1 MNPDRELLSILYKP
15 AFDDN
20 RGRPPFKLFDDRF
33 MIVELS
39 NTSNK
44 SPSIELEY
52 KLRYSILDTK
62 LQNLFP
68 SSNEIFEFTIV
79 RDVRNVYVQPTEEV
93 EGPQIPNVCHQVEKE
108 VSNHS

>member
-1 MNPDRELLSILYKP
+1 MDPDRELLSILYKP
-15 AFDDN
+15 TFDDN

-39 NTSNK
+39 NTSDK

-79 RDVRNVYVQPTEEV
+79 RDVPLRKLRAHKSQMYAIKLKRRYPIIVKIKDD
-93 EGPQIPNVCHQVEKE
+93 G
-108 VSNHS
+108 